1 MSQLHLPS
9 PPYSDPNSS
18 NEQQVVKRIPV
29 QSDSSRSDNI
39 PVSHCSNF
47 AREGFT
53 YDKYKAGGP
62 PLQLLPFNDI
72 PLAQSDSAYS
82 ISRRLLP

>member
-1 MSQLHLPS
+1 MSQLYLPS
-9 PPYSDPNSS
+9 PSCSDRNSS
-18 NEQQVVKRIPV
+18 DEQQVVKRMRV
-29 QSDSSRSDNI
+29 QSDSSTSDNI
-39 PVSHCSNF
+39 PVSPCSNF

-62 PLQLLPFNDI
+62 PLQLLPLNDI

-82 ISRRLLP
+82 ISRQLLP